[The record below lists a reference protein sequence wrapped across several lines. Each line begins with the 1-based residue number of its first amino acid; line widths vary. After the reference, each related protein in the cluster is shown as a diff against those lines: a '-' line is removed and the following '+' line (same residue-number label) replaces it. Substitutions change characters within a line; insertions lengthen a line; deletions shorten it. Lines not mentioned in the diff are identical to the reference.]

1 MCNHLLKSS
10 KEKIKNQNH
19 QEEFGNAKWV
29 YQNPEIEGQKTQFE
43 KKEDKR
49 TDNAIYK
56 TQNSLKTGGDL
67 LKGERFLLQY
77 AFLPLNN

>member
-10 KEKIKNQNH
+10 NEKIKNWNH
-19 QEEFGNAKWV
+19 QEEFGNTKWV

-43 KKEDKR
+43 KKDKR

-56 TQNSLKTGGDL
+56 TQTPLKQGVIS
-67 LKGERFLLQY
+67 
-77 AFLPLNN
+77 